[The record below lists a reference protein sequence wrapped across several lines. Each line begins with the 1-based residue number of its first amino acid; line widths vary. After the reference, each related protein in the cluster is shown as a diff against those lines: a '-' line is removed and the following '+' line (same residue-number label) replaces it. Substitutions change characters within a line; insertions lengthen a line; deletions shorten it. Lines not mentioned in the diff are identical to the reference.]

1 MRAFF
6 SYYHYTQFT
15 FLMVFSSLVTAL
27 LMSAPADSVPK
38 AFSVLPLPLIYYT
51 PETRLSYGVAATA
64 TFRFR
69 RDMQLLRADS
79 SGQAGATV
87 RPSQITLGFAYTQ
100 NKQILFYLPFQLFYD
115 QDKYYINGEA
125 GYYRYTYF
133 FYGVG
138 QQEVTR
144 ELYAVN
150 FPRIRINAFRRIA
163 PEIRRGKLYAGIRYQ
178 YEDYQVTAVEP
189 GGLLA
194 SGTVSGGS
202 GSRLSGAGVGLF
214 YDSRNQIFFPSKGI
228 VADISY
234 LVHSQ
239 ALGGNVRFGRYTADV
254 SAYRLLSKH
263 AILAANY
270 FVSFTTG
277 DAPFNALSLLGGTK
291 RMRGYYEGR
300 YRDQNVA
307 LIQGEARFDL
317 YKRLGGVVFAAAGV
331 LGNAESLLRLND
343 PKVAYGAGLRF
354 TINRRDHLNIRLDYG
369 LGKQSSGFYLTI
381 GEAF

>member
-1 MRAFF
+1 M
-6 SYYHYTQFT
+6 
-15 FLMVFSSLVTAL
+15 
-27 LMSAPADSVPK
+27 AD
-38 AFSVLPLPLIYYT
+38 F
-51 PETRLSYGVAATA
+51 
-64 TFRFR
+64 
-69 RDMQLLRADS
+69 
-79 SGQAGATV
+79 
-87 RPSQITLGFAYTQ
+87 
-100 NKQILFYLPFQLFYD
+100 
-115 QDKYYINGEA
+115 
-125 GYYRYTYF
+125 
-133 FYGVG
+133 
-138 QQEVTR
+138 
-144 ELYAVN
+144 
-150 FPRIRINAFRRIA
+150 
-163 PEIRRGKLYAGIRYQ
+163 
-178 YEDYQVTAVEP
+178 
-189 GGLLA
+189 
-194 SGTVSGGS
+194 
-202 GSRLSGAGVGLF
+202 
-214 YDSRNQIFFPSKGI
+214 
-228 VADISY
+228 SY

-239 ALGGNVRFGRYTADV
+239 VLGGNVRFGRYTADV
-254 SAYRLLSKH
+254 SGYRLLSKH